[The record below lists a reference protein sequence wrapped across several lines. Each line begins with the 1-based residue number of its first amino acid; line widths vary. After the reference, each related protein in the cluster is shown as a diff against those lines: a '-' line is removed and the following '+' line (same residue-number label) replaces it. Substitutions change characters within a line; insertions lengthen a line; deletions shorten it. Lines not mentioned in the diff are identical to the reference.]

1 MNYELCPPAP
11 LPPCLPMLKEDWLLK
26 LKQHRAIAV
35 IRAPRFEVGIQMAR
49 AVAAGGIRLIEITWN
64 SDRAIDL
71 IGQLRSVLPDCV
83 IGVGTLLTLEDL
95 QRAIAA
101 GAEFC
106 FTPHTNLTLIQA
118 AVNRQI
124 PIIPGALSSTEIV
137 TAWQAGAACVKVFPA
152 ASVGGA
158 SYIRALQGPLGQ
170 IPLIPTGGV
179 TVENTKDFLA
189 AGAIAVGLS
198 SSLFP
203 KTAVV
208 QGDWSVISDRAK
220 VLLNEIASI

>member
-1 MNYELCPPAP
+1 
-11 LPPCLPMLKEDWLLK
+11 MLREKWLGQ

-35 IRAPRFEVGIQMAR
+35 IRAPRFEVGVQMAW
-49 AVAAGGIRLIEITWN
+49 ATAAGGIRLIEITWN
-64 SDRAIDL
+64 SEQATDL
-71 IGQLRSVLPDCV
+71 ISQLRSVLPGCV
-83 IGVGTLLTLEDL
+83 VGAGTLLTLEDL
-95 QRAIAA
+95 QGAIAA

-118 AVNRQI
+118 AAKRQI

-137 TAWQAGAACVKVFPA
+137 TAWQAGAPCVKVFPVD
-152 ASVGGA
+152 SVGG
-158 SYIRALQGPLGQ
+158 SRYIRSLQGPLGQ

-179 TVENTKDFLA
+179 TVENAKDFLA

-203 KTAVV
+203 KTAVA

-220 VLLNEIASI
+220 TLMNAIAGMKSVT